1 MWKKAEALDLYL
13 KLERAEGAD
22 QLPPYC
28 FAGDIHTHCIADQ
41 RGRKARIDLKRC
53 YFLNEFSCV

>member
-13 KLERAEGAD
+13 KLDRAEGAD
-22 QLPPYC
+22 QLRT
-28 FAGDIHTHCIADQ
+28 ASLVIHTHTALQ
-41 RGRKARIDLKRC
+41 TKRGRKARIDLKRC